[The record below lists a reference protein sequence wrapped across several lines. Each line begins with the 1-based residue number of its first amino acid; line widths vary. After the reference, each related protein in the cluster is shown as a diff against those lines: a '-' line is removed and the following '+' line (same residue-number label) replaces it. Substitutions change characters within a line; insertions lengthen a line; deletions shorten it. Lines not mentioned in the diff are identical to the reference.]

1 MNRTYQGM
9 VYANDVNLMGEKI
22 NTTR

>member
-1 MNRTYQGM
+1 M

-22 NTTR
+22 NTMR